1 MNKYTYFIYCL
12 FFFVIS
18 CFLAKQGVAQ
28 ESNLLRE
35 LRIPQIVQEN
45 PGARI
50 PYSGHISIP
59 GAGRVQTAIS
69 LPLNLSDI
77 ISISDNTLKKI
88 RRNIAIENANQI
100 DIINFGFCFGNKN
113 YISVNATVKTDIHFA
128 LKKDIASFIIEGNAP
143 YEGKTMSFL
152 GRDFF
157 SINAY
162 AEFGVGYNR
171 EVNDNL
177 SFGINA
183 KYLMGLVNA
192 YAKKAKLDLH
202 TSNRFEEL
210 TLSHTIDGRF
220 AGVIN
225 VDDVMEHVNEKGLKG
240 IGSSANLDFSE
251 IPQNLKNNGFALDFG
266 AHYRIN
272 KWFDVNASVLD
283 LGFIKW
289 KTNTWQYNVKDR
301 SFPITGYSYGN
312 IAGENDNISEF
323 KPADY
328 LYEIVD
334 SLENIFVS
342 ELKPSASYTK
352 WLNAKINIGGSFYIN
367 EHNRVNAVFNGKF
380 INGNFI
386 PSGTISY
393 VYTVGKWFDVIVGN
407 TFRRNAILNPGIGI
421 NFTAYIFQFY
431 AIVNYTNS
439 FFYIDKTK
447 NINFAVGLNFIAPQK
462 KNKSTKASYPY

>member
-1 MNKYTYFIYCL
+1 MNKSI
-12 FFFVIS
+12 FFKWCFFCFVII
-18 CFLAKQGVAQ
+18 CFLTKQGVAQ

-35 LRIPQIVQEN
+35 LRIPQIAQEN

-50 PYSGHISIP
+50 PYNGHISIP
-59 GAGRVQTAIS
+59 GAGRIQTSIS
-69 LPLNLSDI
+69 LPLNYGDI
-77 ISISDNTLKKI
+77 MSISNNTLKKI
-88 RRNIAIENANQI
+88 RRSIAVENINQI
-100 DIINFGFCFGNKN
+100 DVINFGFRFSNKN
-113 YISVNATVKTDIHFA
+113 YISVNATVKTDMHFS

-143 YEGKTMSFL
+143 FEGKTMSFL
-152 GRDFF
+152 GRDFI

-162 AEFGVGYNR
+162 AEVGLGYNR

-177 SFGINA
+177 SFGVNA
-183 KYLMGLVNA
+183 KYLLGLANA
-192 YAKKAKLDLH
+192 YAKKAKMDLH

-220 AGVIN
+220 AGALN
-225 VDDVMEHVNEKGLKG
+225 VDDVIEHINNYGFENMGDSVK
-240 IGSSANLDFSE
+240 LDFSE
-251 IPQNLKNNGFALDFG
+251 IPQSLKNHGFAVDFG

-272 KWFDVNASVLD
+272 EWFDVNASVLD
-283 LGFIKW
+283 LGFIRW

-301 SFPITGYSYGN
+301 SFPITGYSYED
-312 IAGENDNISEF
+312 IAGENDNIEEF

-334 SLENIFVS
+334 SLESIFVS
-342 ELKPSASYTK
+342 ELKSSASYTK

-380 INGNFI
+380 INSNFI

-393 VYTVGKWFDVIVGN
+393 VYTVGKWFDIIVGN
-407 TFRRNAILNPGIGI
+407 TFRRNAILNPGVGV

-431 AIVNYTNS
+431 AVVNYTNS

-447 NINFAVGLNFIAPQK
+447 NINFAIGLNFVAPQK
-462 KNKSTKASYPY
+462 KDKRTKASYPY